1 MSFFNFMRRAPKLKL
16 NINKKV
22 EFPDNFQVFYCK
34 NNINDQR
41 IEINLKELNYILS
54 SEQNK
59 LLLYFPKYTKLNDR
73 KLSIVTNSISYISSE
88 FKNFNQ
94 IYILSLI
101 SKQELDSF
109 FKSYNKSKKAMIEKN
124 ENPNVLDINFLLP
137 STIQYDILSK
147 NFGRKEI
154 VLLLDKD
161 NKIIYF
167 SKKDVMKK
175 ILKILLFGSLLFMN
189 FVYIPYVQNFI

>member
-1 MSFFNFMRRAPKLKL
+1 MRRAPKLKL